1 METLVAFSPPVLVA
15 KDAAETPEGVS
26 PRTLPLPNGKSP
38 RTRRLHQNRSAVE
51 DSTIQVLLAKLLS
64 NREWE
69 DEAGRYTQTVSST
82 PASREDIATLRGA
95 LDERLARLQ
104 ARPGGICP
112 VREQLFSELFDE
124 LIRQVT
130 IECPERG
137 LMLLRARDQLRMTL
151 MCYLTLH
158 RSSCDLGVAK
168 SVHSEVCVADLH
180 ARYAALAV
188 EGGVLKAEVA
198 ELEHA
203 IVLAEKK
210 ARDEQAVEHR
220 LYSQQIDALRQ
231 QAKSLETF
239 IAAQSSG

>member
-1 METLVAFSPPVLVA
+1 METLVSFTNPVI
-15 KDAAETPEGVS
+15 VS
-26 PRTLPLPNGKSP
+26 KQESDPAVQSRGPSP
-38 RTRRLHQNRSAVE
+38 RTRRLHQKRSAVE
-51 DSTIQVLLAKLLS
+51 EAHIRELLSKLLS

-69 DEAGRYTQTVSST
+69 DATGRYTQVVDSS
-82 PASREDIATLRGA
+82 PASRDDILVLQQA
-95 LDERLARLQ
+95 LDERLERLQ

-137 LMLLRARDQLRMTL
+137 LMLLRTRDQLRMTL

-158 RSSCDLGVAK
+158 RSSCDLGVSK
-168 SVHSEVCVADLH
+168 SVHAESCVRELEDNRQVLE
-180 ARYAALAV
+180 LQTQ
-188 EGGVLKAEVA
+188 VLKTRVA

-203 IVLAEKK
+203 IVLAEKQ
-210 ARDEQAVEHR
+210 ARDEQSVESR
-220 LYSQQIDALRQ
+220 LYSHEIDELRQ

-239 IAAQSSG
+239 IAAQREARGV